1 MVFQNTDFTLFH
13 TNSLVVG
20 IFHIFRYTTAHVRSQ
35 MAISG
40 SRYLKLTQESN
51 FSLVLKNLGIFR
63 VRNWSNLGE
72 IDENPAYHPPKLHVK
87 AYYCPCSINNGY

>member
-1 MVFQNTDFTLFH
+1 MLWAFKIRILPFFH

-20 IFHIFRYTTAHVRSQ
+20 IFHIFRYTTALIRSQ

-72 IDENPAYHPPKLHVK
+72 IDENPAYHPPKI
-87 AYYCPCSINNGY
+87 AR